1 MEEIAA
7 APGQLIELNDDR
19 WRLFQVNSF
28 ERLPVLEVQRKGAV
42 LFYRQD
48 FGRKHGLPPGNWIT
62 GEQVAQVVVGWAP
75 DQRCWLL
82 GLQLRGAEGDRWCEL
97 VRFPPAP
104 RDQHSTSAQR
114 AARALA
120 EALSAPLRV
129 IRDPVV
135 TTPVPPPTP
144 NADAPPPVS
153 PSALLR
159 PASPP
164 PPMPPAQIAYD
175 LPIVLGP
182 KVLRQTPAG
191 LRLEYA
197 GRWVRNQCLQVVFN
211 LLLAALFGFIST
223 RSLVTPYAPVHEPWL
238 PFAGLLVMVAL
249 AVMSVFLAI
258 RLMRAVDVV
267 FDRTRGAIYSVLTLG
282 RWVRFLR
289 RQARAPMPLRA
300 VKAMVARNIGG
311 GSARGDWLVFAQTAD
326 DAVVF
331 AENAEKP
338 PEGGGPPQAVQA
350 AAAIANLLNV
360 PLRIMEESGQ
370 A

>member
-28 ERLPVLEVQRKGAV
+28 ERLPVLEAQRKGAV

-159 PASPP
+159 PASPAAAHAAGADRLRSANCP
-164 PPMPPAQIAYD
+164 GSEGAPADARRPAAGVRRQVGAKPVPSGCLQPPAGCA
-175 LPIVLGP
+175 
-182 KVLRQTPAG
+182 LRLHRDALAGDALRPGARAVAALRRPAG
-191 LRLEYA
+191 DGHARGHERLSGDPPDARGRCRFRPHA
-197 GRWVRNQCLQVVFN
+197 GRDLLRADAGSLGA
-211 LLLAALFGFIST
+211 LLAA
-223 RSLVTPYAPVHEPWL
+223 
-238 PFAGLLVMVAL
+238 AG
-249 AVMSVFLAI
+249 
-258 RLMRAVDVV
+258 
-267 FDRTRGAIYSVLTLG
+267 
-282 RWVRFLR
+282 
-289 RQARAPMPLRA
+289 ARANAAARGQGDGRA
-300 VKAMVARNIGG
+300 QHRGRRRA
-311 GSARGDWLVFAQTAD
+311 GDWLVFAQTAG
-326 DAVVF
+326 DAMVF

-338 PEGGGPPQAVQA
+338 PEGGGSPQAVQA
-350 AAAIANLLNV
+350 AAAIANLLHV

-370 A
+370 G